1 MGVYT
6 KFYIAYIQ
14 VGSKFIETQ
23 KKHLKMKN
31 VFFSLAFMLIGSFAF
46 ASNNEVKENNVSI
59 SNEKVVKTI
68 DFATFK
74 TMVENQQIKIV
85 KKVDFIFYDSCGGAW
100 HVTGGDG
107 WSTGEIMEALLF
119 FDSIVCP

>member
-1 MGVYT
+1 MVQNNL
-6 KFYIAYIQ
+6 I
-14 VGSKFIETQ
+14 
-23 KKHLKMKN
+23 KMKN

-85 KKVDFIFYDSCGGAW
+85 KKVDFIFYDFCGGAW

>member
-1 MGVYT
+1 
-6 KFYIAYIQ
+6 
-14 VGSKFIETQ
+14 
-23 KKHLKMKN
+23 
-31 VFFSLAFMLIGSFAF
+31 MLIGSFAF
-46 ASNNEVKENNVSI
+46 ASNNVVKENNVLI
-59 SNEKVVKTI
+59 GNMKVVKSI
-68 DFATFK
+68 DLATFK

-107 WSTGEIMEALLF
+107 WSTGEIMEALSF

>member
-1 MGVYT
+1 MVQNNL
-6 KFYIAYIQ
+6 I
-14 VGSKFIETQ
+14 
-23 KKHLKMKN
+23 KMKN
-31 VFFSLAFMLIGSFAF
+31 VFFSVAFMLIGSFAF
-46 ASNNEVKENNVSI
+46 ASNNEVKESNVSI

-107 WSTGEIMEALLF
+107 WSTMDIMAFLWEW
-119 FDSIVCP
+119 DGGC

>member
-1 MGVYT
+1 
-6 KFYIAYIQ
+6 
-14 VGSKFIETQ
+14 
-23 KKHLKMKN
+23 MKN